1 MQHRRPPLRQAQG
14 RLLQKTQGWG
24 TLQWEWCTQRSLKLG
39 HPPRDTWFNMP
50 ENRQLTPIETE
61 FVDKLENEYK
71 ILQDKIDKIGAFRF
85 TIKGWSITV
94 ILAAAFA
101 SASAVKIPAW
111 LWLVSLFGFLVLFF
125 LFELEQT
132 TLRHKFGQ
140 RCILI
145 ESAIT
150 RVLRTAATSSGD
162 TIVRAQ
168 FVKLHS
174 VPGITNHLRKKSAG
188 SDFEEWSR
196 WRAFREADGFF
207 YAALGL
213 LTLLF
218 AAWHATAAKQEMDN
232 TDRSRS
238 NVIIYA
244 PKSESPRAT
253 GERQDAVSGS
263 NDRYEPQEKKSK

>member
-1 MQHRRPPLRQAQG
+1 
-14 RLLQKTQGWG
+14 
-24 TLQWEWCTQRSLKLG
+24 
-39 HPPRDTWFNMP
+39 MP

-101 SASAVKIPAW
+101 SASAVKIPSW
-111 LWLVSLFGFLVLFF
+111 LWLVSLFGFLFLFF
-125 LFELEQT
+125 RFELEQT
-132 TLRHKFGQ
+132 TLRHTFGQ

-150 RVLRTAATSSGD
+150 RVLRTAATRSRGD

-168 FVKLHS
+168 FVKLRL
-174 VPGITNHLRKKSAG
+174 VPGITNHLRKQSSG
-188 SDFEEWSR
+188 SDSEEWSR

-207 YAALGL
+207 YVALGL

-218 AAWHATAAKQEMDN
+218 AAWHVTAAKQEMDEN
-232 TDRSRS
+232 ERLPG

-244 PKSESPRAT
+244 PQSEPTQPPRSA
-253 GERQDAVSGS
+253 GAESQAAVSSS
-263 NDRYEPQEKKSK
+263 NDRHEPQKKKNK

>member
-1 MQHRRPPLRQAQG
+1 MPP
-14 RLLQKTQGWG
+14 
-24 TLQWEWCTQRSLKLG
+24 
-39 HPPRDTWFNMP
+39 D
-50 ENRQLTPIETE
+50 QLTPIETE

-101 SASAVKIPAW
+101 SASIAKIPAW

-150 RVLRTAATSSGD
+150 RVLRTAATSSHD
-162 TIVRAQ
+162 TIVRTQ
-168 FVKLHS
+168 FVKLRF

-188 SDFEEWSR
+188 SDFEKWSR

-218 AAWHATAAKQEMDN
+218 AAWHVTAAKQEMDKN
-232 TDRSRS
+232 DRLPG

-244 PKSESPRAT
+244 THSEPTQPQAAESQGA
-253 GERQDAVSGS
+253 ASSS
-263 NDRYEPQEKKSK
+263 NDRHETQEKKDK

>member
-1 MQHRRPPLRQAQG
+1 
-14 RLLQKTQGWG
+14 
-24 TLQWEWCTQRSLKLG
+24 
-39 HPPRDTWFNMP
+39 MP
-50 ENRQLTPIETE
+50 VNPQLTPIETE

-101 SASAVKIPAW
+101 SASTVKLPAW
-111 LWLVSLFGFLVLFF
+111 LWLVSLLGFLVLFF

-150 RVLRTAATSSGD
+150 HVLRTTATRSGD
-162 TIVRAQ
+162 TIVRTN
-168 FVKLHS
+168 FVKLRS
-174 VPGITNHLRKKSAG
+174 VPGITNHLRKRAAGYDFKS
-188 SDFEEWSR
+188 WSR

-207 YAALGL
+207 YAALGV

-218 AAWHATAAKQEMDN
+218 AAWHVTAAKQEMDKN
-232 TDRSRS
+232 ERSPS
-238 NVIIYA
+238 NVIIYS
-244 PKSESPRAT
+244 PQSEPMPPPQSA
-253 GERQDAVSGS
+253 GAERQAAGS
-263 NDRYEPQEKKSK
+263 RTNDRHEPKEKKNK

>member
-1 MQHRRPPLRQAQG
+1 
-14 RLLQKTQGWG
+14 
-24 TLQWEWCTQRSLKLG
+24 
-39 HPPRDTWFNMP
+39 MP
-50 ENRQLTPIETE
+50 VDQLTPIETE

-150 RVLRTAATSSGD
+150 RVLRTAATRSRGD
-162 TIVRAQ
+162 TIVRTQ
-168 FVKLHS
+168 FVKLRF
-174 VPGITNHLRKKSAG
+174 VPGITNHLRKQSAG
-188 SDFEEWSR
+188 SDFEEWSK

-207 YAALGL
+207 YVALGF

-218 AAWHATAAKQEMDN
+218 AAWHVTAAKQEIDKN
-232 TDRSRS
+232 ERLPG

-244 PKSESPRAT
+244 PQSEPTQPPRSA
-253 GERQDAVSGS
+253 GAESQAAVSSS
-263 NDRYEPQEKKSK
+263 NDRHEPQKKKNK

>member
-1 MQHRRPPLRQAQG
+1 M
-14 RLLQKTQGWG
+14 
-24 TLQWEWCTQRSLKLG
+24 SV
-39 HPPRDTWFNMP
+39 D
-50 ENRQLTPIETE
+50 QLAPIETE

-101 SASAVKIPAW
+101 SASTVKIPAW
-111 LWLVSLFGFLVLFF
+111 LWLVSLFGFLILFF

-145 ESAIT
+145 EGAIT
-150 RVLRTAATSSGD
+150 RVLRTAATSSGN
-162 TIVRAQ
+162 TIVRTQ
-168 FVKLHS
+168 FVKVRF
-174 VPGITNHLRKKSAG
+174 VPGITNHLRKKSAA
-188 SDFEEWSR
+188 SDSEERSW

-218 AAWHATAAKQEMDN
+218 AAWHVTAARQEMDKN
-232 TDRSRS
+232 ERLPA

-244 PKSESPRAT
+244 PQSEPTQPPLSA
-253 GERQDAVSGS
+253 GAESQSAVPSS
-263 NDRYEPQEKKSK
+263 NDRHEPQEKKNK

>member
-1 MQHRRPPLRQAQG
+1 
-14 RLLQKTQGWG
+14 
-24 TLQWEWCTQRSLKLG
+24 
-39 HPPRDTWFNMP
+39 MP
-50 ENRQLTPIETE
+50 VDQLSQIETE

-111 LWLVSLFGFLVLFF
+111 LWLVSLFCFLVLFF

-150 RVLRTAATSSGD
+150 RVLRTAATSSGNA
-162 TIVRAQ
+162 IVRAQ
-168 FVKLHS
+168 FVKVRF
-174 VPGITNHLRKKSAG
+174 VPGITNHLRKKSAA
-188 SDFEEWSR
+188 SDFEERSW
-196 WRAFREADGFF
+196 WRACREADVIF

-218 AAWHATAAKQEMDN
+218 AVWHVTAARQEMDKN
-232 TDRSRS
+232 ERLPG

-244 PKSESPRAT
+244 PQSEPTQPPQSA
-253 GERQDAVSGS
+253 GAESQAAVPSS
-263 NDRYEPQEKKSK
+263 NDRHEPKKKNK

>member
-1 MQHRRPPLRQAQG
+1 
-14 RLLQKTQGWG
+14 
-24 TLQWEWCTQRSLKLG
+24 
-39 HPPRDTWFNMP
+39 MP
-50 ENRQLTPIETE
+50 VNRQLTPIETE

-111 LWLVSLFGFLVLFF
+111 LWLVSLLGFLVLFF

-132 TLRHKFGQ
+132 MLRHKFGQ

-150 RVLRTAATSSGD
+150 RVLRTAATRSGNM
-162 TIVRAQ
+162 IVRKK
-168 FVKLHS
+168 FVELRS
-174 VPGITNHLRKKSAG
+174 IPGITNHLHKRSAG
-188 SDFEEWSR
+188 PDSEEWSK

-207 YAALGL
+207 YAALGI

-218 AAWHATAAKQEMDN
+218 AAWHVTAAKQEMDKN
-232 TDRSRS
+232 EHVPRD
-238 NVIIYA
+238 VIIYSQQ
-244 PKSESPRAT
+244 SEPMQPPRSASADRQAT
-253 GERQDAVSGS
+253 VSNS
-263 NDRYEPQEKKSK
+263 NDHHEPKEKKSK

>member
-1 MQHRRPPLRQAQG
+1 
-14 RLLQKTQGWG
+14 
-24 TLQWEWCTQRSLKLG
+24 
-39 HPPRDTWFNMP
+39 MP

-101 SASAVKIPAW
+101 SASAVKIPSW
-111 LWLVSLFGFLVLFF
+111 LWLVSLFGFLFLFF
-125 LFELEQT
+125 RFELEQT
-132 TLRHKFGQ
+132 TLRHTFGQ

-150 RVLRTAATSSGD
+150 RVLRTAATRSRGD

-168 FVKLHS
+168 FVKLRL
-174 VPGITNHLRKKSAG
+174 VPGITNHLRKQSSG
-188 SDFEEWSR
+188 SDSEEWSR

-207 YAALGL
+207 YVALGF

-218 AAWHATAAKQEMDN
+218 AAWHVTAAKQEIDKN
-232 TDRSRS
+232 ERLPG

-244 PKSESPRAT
+244 PQSEPTQPPRSPGA
-253 GERQDAVSGS
+253 ESQAAVSSS
-263 NDRYEPQEKKSK
+263 NDRHEPQKKKNK